1 MNGKHFLNYL
11 ICKLI
16 KMKKLIFLLLTLF
29 CVSCIPLPAQT
40 SATVAVRTDILRWEP
55 DVDLGISFNNDNA
68 IYFTFQPVD
77 YGLGIRYDYT
87 LDNLGMYSSISYS
100 NWGLYKQYDLQN
112 HIKFTTGI
120 RIPLRDYNGCSFD
133 FTAGLNYHYLQSAVL
148 NNELVKP
155 TIFNPL
161 SFELGLLVRLRR

>member
-1 MNGKHFLNYL
+1 MSLYKTLKLFLTGIIIIVL
-11 ICKLI
+11 MAICDR
-16 KMKKLIFLLLTLF
+16 TN
-29 CVSCIPLPAQT
+29 AQ
-40 SATVAVRTDILRWEP
+40 SSVVIAVRTDMLRWEP

-77 YGLGIRYDYT
+77 YGLGIRGDYT

-112 HIKFTTGI
+112 HIKFTTGV

-161 SFELGLLVRLRR
+161 SFELGILVRLRR